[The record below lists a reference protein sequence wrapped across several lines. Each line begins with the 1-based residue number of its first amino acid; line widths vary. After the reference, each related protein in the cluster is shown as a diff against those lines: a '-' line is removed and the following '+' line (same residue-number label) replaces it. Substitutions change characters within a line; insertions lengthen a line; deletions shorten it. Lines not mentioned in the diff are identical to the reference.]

1 MKRILPLL
9 CALYSQSAFAETRI
23 ACPDAYPANLLATKG
38 VPGQWKGIAHIPG
51 PDLILQ
57 SAGVIAG
64 PAHQYPQGIQ
74 RGIEKKTKKGLEIEF
89 PALDAFTEPLEKWM
103 YCAYGAGSEVQ
114 LLQKLPADTKACK
127 ADFTR
132 TPYGNH
138 SINVT
143 CK

>member
-9 CALYSQSAFAETRI
+9 CALYAQATFADTKI

-38 VPGQWKGIAHIPG
+38 VPGKWKGIAHLPG
-51 PDLILQ
+51 PDLALQ

-64 PAHQYPQGIQ
+64 PPQKQFQGIQ

-89 PALDAFTEPLEKWM
+89 PALDAFTDPLEKWM
-103 YCAYGAGSEVQ
+103 YCAYGGGGEVQ
-114 LLQKLPADTKACK
+114 LLHKLPDDTKACK
-127 ADFTR
+127 AELTK
-132 TPYGNH
+132 TPHGSY
-138 SINVT
+138 SISMA